1 VSESPGGSHRRF
13 SRRALVRGGF
23 WALMAPAAAA
33 FAWMVSR
40 QSRAWRQSRVVTIPG
55 DVREAVA
62 FVDDIIVCR
71 GDGAVRVFAARCTHL
86 GCRIARVS
94 DGLLVCP
101 CHGSKFRT
109 DGSVASGPASRPLDV
124 LPHQTDPRTGALT
137 VHVS

>member
-1 VSESPGGSHRRF
+1 MSESSAASGKRL
-13 SRRALVRGGF
+13 SRRSIVRGAF
-23 WALMAPAAAA
+23 WALTTSAIAA

-40 QSRAWRQSRVVTIPG
+40 QSRAWRQSRLVTIPG
-55 DVREAVA
+55 DSREAVA
-62 FVDDIIVCR
+62 FVDEVIVCR

-86 GCRIARVS
+86 GCRITKVS

-109 DGSVASGPASRPLDV
+109 DGSVAAGPASRPLDL
-124 LPHQTDPRTGALT
+124 LPLQIDPRTGALT